1 MKILKI
7 LLFRFVAVV
16 LFAVAL
22 VAASGNSEEVSLTFL
37 DMTTPTW
44 PISWW
49 VLSAFVC
56 GVIFASI
63 VNTWTN
69 TGLRLT
75 ARKANKVIEKTNRDI
90 DLVKAEKGLV
100 KADKSG

>member
-1 MKILKI
+1 MKILKN
-7 LLFRFVAVV
+7 LLFRFFAVV
-16 LFAVAL
+16 LFTLAL
-22 VAASGNSEEVSLTFL
+22 LAASDNSEEVSLTFL
-37 DMTTPTW
+37 GMATPTW

-69 TGLRLT
+69 TSLRLA
-75 ARKANKVIEKTNRDI
+75 ARKANKVVEKNSRDI
-90 DLVKAEKGLV
+90 A
-100 KADKSG
+100 S